1 MFDGDGDTLRENLDR
16 GLLDMTA
23 LIEPVEAAKYNYLVL
38 PVKEQW
44 GIMMKTDDPLAK
56 RASLDRH
63 DIYQLPLIITRRSI
77 VRDDISQVLQLDQ
90 AKLNVRMTIN
100 LPNNANQLV
109 KAGNYYALAIK
120 GVFDNANDPELAF
133 VPLNPVR
140 TTGHVLVWRKN
151 YTLTSAA
158 TKFLQ
163 ESGRSDDCPP
173 IKNKRERSIFAP
185 LPFINGCYSVVFGCS
200 CSA

>member
-1 MFDGDGDTLRENLDR
+1 
-16 GLLDMTA
+16 
-23 LIEPVEAAKYNYLVL
+23 
-38 PVKEQW
+38 
-44 GIMMKTDDPLAK
+44 
-56 RASLDRH
+56 
-63 DIYQLPLIITRRSI
+63 
-77 VRDDISQVLQLDQ
+77 
-90 AKLNVRMTIN
+90 MTIN

-173 IKNKRERSIFAP
+173 IKNKRGRSIFAP